1 MYPKHG
7 IAYSTEM
14 KTRKWRGLWREERC
28 EKAAWAV
35 RCPLCQRRVPYRE
48 NTRRMFIQLM
58 MLSSGHSA
66 QLATW
71 APRKTRRH
79 SARFFDLTHSQSPA
93 YL

>member
-1 MYPKHG
+1 
-7 IAYSTEM
+7 M
-14 KTRKWRGLWREERC
+14 KTRKCSG
-28 EKAAWAV
+28 
-35 RCPLCQRRVPYRE
+35 RE

-93 YL
+93 YLSREEERKVSCGAAGV